1 MGQIGTTAT
10 QKAAAMLSA
19 ASGLPHVLAGLT
31 EEISGGQLQFQTLHV
46 LTQNVAPEVSDR
58 ALGLSYPAV
67 YLYCGVLSNS
77 LQEKFRTFSGQAE
90 MIAEVR
96 VTQDRLDGLDNVSQ
110 MMADAVTQVLDASR
124 GDWGDGYFYAGGYE
138 VQYGPAKSG
147 GKNFLQTAKIKFDL
161 EISI

>member
-10 QKAAAMLSA
+10 EKAAAILSA
-19 ASGLPHVLAGLT
+19 SSGLPAALAGLAADVT
-31 EEISGGQLQFQTLHV
+31 GSQLQFQTLNV
-46 LTQNVAPEVSDR
+46 LTQNVAPDISDR

-67 YLYCGVLSNS
+67 YIYCGTLSNS
-77 LQEKFRTFSGQAE
+77 LQEKFRTFSGEAE

-96 VTQDRLDGLDNVSQ
+96 VSQDRLDGLDNVSQ

-138 VQYGPAKSG
+138 VQYGPAKAG
-147 GKNFLQTAKIKFDL
+147 GKNFLQTAKIKFGL

>member
-1 MGQIGTTAT
+1 MGQIGATAT
-10 QKAAAMLSA
+10 QKAAAILSA
-19 ASGLPHVLAGLT
+19 SNGLPAVVAGLAADT
-31 EEISGGQLQFQTLHV
+31 SGSQFQFQTLHV

-67 YLYCGVLSNS
+67 YIYCGTLSNS

-96 VTQDRLDGLDNVSQ
+96 ITQDRLDGLETLSQ

-124 GDWGDGYFYAGGYE
+124 GDWGDEYFFAGGYE
-138 VQYGPAKSG
+138 VQYGPAKAG
-147 GKNFLQTAKIKFDL
+147 GKNFLQTAKIKFNL